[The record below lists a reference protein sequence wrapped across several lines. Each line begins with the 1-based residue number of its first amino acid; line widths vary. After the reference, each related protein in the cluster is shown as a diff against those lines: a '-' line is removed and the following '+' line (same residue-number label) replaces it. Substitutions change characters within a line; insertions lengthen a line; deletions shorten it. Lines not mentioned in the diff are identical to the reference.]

1 MNGDKN
7 NAREIVSFAYEAGHL
22 QRLPRAGWLLAGIQ
36 NPESVAEHS
45 FRVGVLAYVIA
56 VLEGANPDRASA
68 LGLFHDLPETRSG
81 DVPSVGKSYVTTTD
95 ARQIVA
101 DQVAGLPTDLAAR
114 IHGLIAEH
122 ESATSAT
129 ASTEARCSRDADKL
143 DALLKAREYQ
153 AAGAQ
158 LVQPWVDSMVAALVT
173 ETGKRLAVA
182 AQELEPDAWW
192 AEFAARFGQSMN
204 ATNSHPSP
212 SVPDD
217 KTP

>member
-1 MNGDKN
+1 MDGGEND
-7 NAREIVSFAYEAGHL
+7 AREIVSFAYETGHL

-36 NPESVAEHS
+36 SPESVAEHS

-56 VLEGANPDRASA
+56 VLDGANPDRAAA

-95 ARQIVA
+95 ARLIAA
-101 DQVAGLPTDLAAR
+101 DQVAGLPAELAEHIR
-114 IHGLIAEH
+114 TLIDEH
-122 ESATSAT
+122 ESAKSPVAT
-129 ASTEARCSRDADKL
+129 PEARCSRDADKL

-158 LVQPWVDSMVAALVT
+158 LVQPWVDTMVAALTT
-173 ETGKRLAVA
+173 ETGKRLAAA

-192 AEFAARFGQSMN
+192 AEFAARFGQMR
-204 ATNSHPSP
+204 
-212 SVPDD
+212 DG
-217 KTP
+217 